1 MKTLFLAVL
10 AVVIFYTLADINIQS
25 HEAVNIELS
34 LAWSQRVIGGVIAA
48 ASGIMLMVRVGQKE
62 SLAQLAPLVVSALIG
77 VLIAKRQLGSGNRVR
92 IDRRHSGRERM
103 DRTAGLAPPSPAPP
117 STSASRSSRRPL
129 GQTAEDI
136 EWPSRA

>member
-1 MKTLFLAVL
+1 ML

-48 ASGIMLMVRVGQKE
+48 ASGIMVMVRVGQKE

-77 VLIAKRQLGSGNRVR
+77 VLIANANWGVAIALGLIVATVA
-92 IDRRHSGRERM
+92 GREWIGRQ
-103 DRTAGLAPPSPAPP
+103 D
-117 STSASRSSRRPL
+117 
-129 GQTAEDI
+129 
-136 EWPSRA
+136 